1 MQNKSGRL
9 PAAGLIFFE
18 GQEKP
23 RQYVIFH
30 EAVIKGRCPV
40 EVFTTSSLQLEYS
53 FLAEEQS
60 QIFAR
65 DGKWYFKNLTDDVFT
80 FVDGKNVRN
89 GAEAELRDGCVIRLV
104 NERMMTAVFF
114 ANYVS
119 GRDWRILNMDDGRHT
134 VNITDKQGGG
144 TGSTLTFQF
153 ENGHWTMQDFLAEEV
168 LHNGVAVKD
177 KVRIRIDDVIQ
188 IGDTRFV
195 FEGSGLVY
203 GYPIQGSGLTIQID
217 ERSVHKALS
226 KVTLLKDINLS
237 IEPGNMVMI
246 LGGSGAGKSTFVNA
260 VTGYEKAQARILEGD
275 LDYYRNYDQV
285 KHRIGFVPQ
294 ENLMRDEDTVGSTV
308 ANAADLRLP
317 RTMSSEEKQRRIAA
331 VLETF
336 GLTGREKE
344 LVAKLSGGQKKRL
357 SICMEFIASPSL
369 FILDEPDSGL
379 DGIMAR
385 ELMENLRLIACQGKI
400 VLVITHAPDRVAELF
415 DKVIVLG
422 KSSETH
428 IGQLAFYGDIQEARD
443 FFGVDTMEN
452 VVKCINAKNEGGDG
466 RADEFIEKYRLYA
479 AERNDTPVAVF
490 SDEDEAEEPEPEPAG
505 KKSKRRRVDS
515 SFERARYKTRVGQI
529 PVYLGKQFRLMI
541 NEMNWK
547 VLPMAAVIAFLVV
560 YVLGQKMFRN
570 MEYTKYGS
578 LAVICVCIWNGM
590 FNSIQVVCKERSI
603 IKREHRTG
611 MHISSYLAAHMI
623 YQAVICMLQV
633 VISIAIFRFFGMY
646 FPQTGLVTGIFTL
659 DLAISMFLVTYGA
672 DMLALMVSCFS
683 HTTTTAMTIMPFIL
697 VVQLVFAG
705 GVFPLERNGAK
716 FFSQF
721 TLSNWGISAV
731 NIAADYNSQKS
742 ILVTQALELMK
753 KKGTEM
759 GTEDDL
765 MGKVYDVLQI
775 EEVRD
780 TLEQYTAKQ
789 QQEAIYNYDRSNLLK
804 CWMVLFS
811 FSVLYVLVGLILL
824 ERIDKDKR

>member
-1 MQNKSGRL
+1 MQGGNSGRL
-9 PAAGLIFFE
+9 PAAGLVFFE

-23 RQYVIFH
+23 RQYVIFQ
-30 EAVIKGRCPV
+30 EAVVKGKCPM

-60 QIFAR
+60 LIFAR
-65 DGKWYFKNLTDDVFT
+65 DGTWYFKNLTDDVFT
-80 FVDGKNVRN
+80 FVDGKHVKC
-89 GAEAELRDGCVIRLV
+89 GDEAELRDGCVIRLV
-104 NERMMTAVFF
+104 NERMLTAVFF

-134 VNITDKQGGG
+134 VNITEKKGNEA
-144 TGSTLTFQF
+144 GSSLSFEF
-153 ENGHWTMQDFLAEEV
+153 ENGHWSMQDFLAEEV
-168 LHNGVAVKD
+168 LHNGAPVKD
-177 KVRIRIDDVIQ
+177 KIRIRIDDMIQ

-203 GYPIQGSGLTIQID
+203 GYPLQESGLSIQID
-217 ERSVHKALS
+217 ERSVHKALG

-260 VTGYEKAQARILEGD
+260 VTGYEKAQARITEGE
-275 LDYYRNYDQV
+275 LDYYRNYNQV

-294 ENLMRDEDTVGSTV
+294 DNLMRDEDTVGSTV

-317 RTMSSEEKQRRIAA
+317 RNMSSEEKQRRIAA

-344 LVAKLSGGQKKRL
+344 LVSKLSGGQKKRL

-400 VLVITHAPDRVAELF
+400 VMVITHAPDRVAELF

-422 KSSETH
+422 KNSETH
-428 IGQLAFYGDIQEARD
+428 IGQLAFYGGIQEARD
-443 FFGVDTMEN
+443 FFGVSTLED
-452 VVKCINAKNEGGDG
+452 VVKRINAKNEGGEG
-466 RADEFIEKYRLYA
+466 RADEFIEKYRVYSA
-479 AERNDTPVAVF
+479 ARDQTPAALF
-490 SDEDEAEEPEPEPAG
+490 SDEDVSDETDGDWSGQDRAEDHV
-505 KKSKRRRVDS
+505 KS
-515 SFERARYKTRVGQI
+515 SFEKARYKSRLGQI

-560 YVLGQKMFRN
+560 YVLGRRMFRN

-603 IKREHRTG
+603 IKREHRAG
-611 MHISSYLAAHMI
+611 LHITSYLAAHMI
-623 YQAVICMLQV
+623 YQAVICLLQV
-633 VISIAIFRFFGMY
+633 AINIAIFRFFGMY
-646 FPQTGLVTGIFTL
+646 FPDTGLVTGSFTM

-672 DMLALMVSCFS
+672 DMLALMVSCFAR
-683 HTTTTAMTIMPFIL
+683 TTTTAMTIMPFIL

-705 GVFPLERNGAK
+705 GVFPLERKGAVYL
-716 FFSQF
+716 SQF
-721 TLSNWGISAV
+721 TLSNWGITAV
-731 NIAADYNSQKS
+731 NIAADYNSQS
-742 ILVTQALELMK
+742 SVLVTEALGLMQ
-753 KKGTEM
+753 GT
-759 GTEDDL
+759 GDDFIE
-765 MGKVYDVLQI
+765 KVHDVLEI
-775 EEVRD
+775 EEVRAS
-780 TLEQYTAKQ
+780 LEAYTAKQ
-789 QQEAIYNYDRSNLLK
+789 QQEVIYSYDRKNLLK
-804 CWMVLFS
+804 CWMILVS
-811 FSVLYVLVGLILL
+811 FCVLYILVGLILL